1 MLVQTPGF
9 VNGAPLLLL
18 RAEGLAIALASIA
31 AFSGSGASWPLFA
44 ALILA
49 PDLSMLFYLL
59 GPRSGAAAYNAVH
72 TYVGPALLFAA
83 SAAFGAPAG
92 TAVALIWSAHI
103 GIDRALGFGLKY
115 SEGFG
120 FTHLGRVGRQ
130 APG

>member
-18 RAEGLAIALASIA
+18 RAEGLAVALASIA
-31 AFSGSGASWPLFA
+31 AFAWNGTSWALFA
-44 ALILA
+44 VLILT

-59 GPRSGAAAYNAVH
+59 GPRGGAVAYNAVH

-83 SAAFGAPAG
+83 SAALGATAG

-115 SEGFG
+115 GEGFG

-130 APG
+130 ALG